1 MKYKKLLMIPITA
14 SLLLAACGN
23 EGSSNEDGP
32 AKIDGKQP
40 QQTEKAK
47 NKDSA
52 KEQKGESKTSS
63 AKDNNDT
70 KDQKDQ
76 KDQKD
81 PTKTDEQLTEKN
93 PESGNDILAEGEKSK
108 KFGKNNSIEKPDAK
122 KLPKKYEDVPG
133 GVYANYNYTD
143 LEGREDIS
151 KYIEKSSVDHPD
163 LIADDKKHE
172 HVYKELEHVIND
184 VKQYNQKYESKKAG
198 SGVNTKQPEAMK
210 KLANKDF
217 YGDENNISDFSQ
229 FLNQGWK
236 LDKSSLKVTDYGA
249 ENVWMYQINWVNK
262 DDKKQAVTVG
272 KFYDII
278 NQFTVKN
285 SMISNDGFLDI
296 YDKSTDPKNSQNS
309 KRI

>member
-40 QQTEKAK
+40 QQSEKAK

-52 KEQKGESKTSS
+52 KEQKGKSKVSNT
-63 AKDNNDT
+63 KDNDN
-70 KDQKDQ
+70 K

-93 PESGNDILAEGEKSK
+93 PESGNDILAEGEKSE

-122 KLPKKYEDVPG
+122 KLPKKYQDVPG
-133 GVYANYNYTD
+133 ETYADYNYTD

-151 KYIEKSSVDHPD
+151 KYIEESSIDNPD
-163 LIADDKKHE
+163 QVADDKQHE
-172 HVYKELEHVIND
+172 HVYKELKNAILA
-184 VKQYNQKYESKKAG
+184 VKDYNQKYMSKKAG
-198 SGVNTKQPEAMK
+198 TGINTKQSDDMK
-210 KLANKDF
+210 KLANEYF
-217 YGDENNISDFSQ
+217 YGEEENITDFSQ

-236 LDKSSLKVTDYGA
+236 PDKSSLKVTDYGA
-249 ENVWMYQINWVNK
+249 ENVWMYQINWINK
-262 DDKKQAVTVG
+262 DGKKRAVTAG

-278 NQFTVKN
+278 NQFTVRN
-285 SMISNDGFLDI
+285 SLISNDGFIDT
-296 YDKSTDPKNSQNS
+296 YKSSIDPKHSQND
-309 KRI
+309 KQF